1 MRVTYMMKLAVA
13 ICDELKAK
21 EFEIGYTDVIE
32 KKIEALTFRKDKYD
46 YKVAI
51 YTERKG
57 GTEYLRI
64 VGSMEK
70 QLWCI
75 TGAQLEPLLENLRY
89 GDKIV
94 IQGEG
99 NDKFA
104 KFIHEYDI
112 EYATVNLDKSA
123 SVAIAKDIVGDI
135 ISPASRI

>member
-1 MRVTYMMKLAVA
+1 MKLAVA

-21 EFEIGYTDVIE
+21 EFEIGYTDVTE
-32 KKIEALTFRKDKYD
+32 KRIDALTFQKDRYD
-46 YKVAI
+46 YKVSI
-51 YTERKG
+51 FIERKECV
-57 GTEYLRI
+57 EYLRM

-75 TGAQLEPLLENLRY
+75 TGAQLEPLFDKLKY
-89 GDKIV
+89 GDRIV

-112 EYATVNLDKSA
+112 EWPTNNLDLNA
-123 SVAIAKDIVGDI
+123 SVAIAKDIVGYFTD
-135 ISPASRI
+135 PANRLK